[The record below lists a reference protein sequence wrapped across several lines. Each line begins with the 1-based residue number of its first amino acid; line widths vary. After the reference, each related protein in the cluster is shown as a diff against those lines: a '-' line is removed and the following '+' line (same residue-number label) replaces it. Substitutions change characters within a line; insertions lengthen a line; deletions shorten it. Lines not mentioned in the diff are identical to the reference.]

1 MGSKRWARRNLR
13 ASARRGGPV
22 PVSTL
27 TNSGSVDFGT
37 KMIDQ

>member
-1 MGSKRWARRNLR
+1 MGSKRW
-13 ASARRGGPV
+13 ARRGGPV